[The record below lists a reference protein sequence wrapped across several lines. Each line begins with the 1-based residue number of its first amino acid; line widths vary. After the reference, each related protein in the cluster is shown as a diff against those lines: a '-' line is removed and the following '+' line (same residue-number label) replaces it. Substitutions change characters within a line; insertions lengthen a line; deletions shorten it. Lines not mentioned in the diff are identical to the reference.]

1 MGGKK
6 KSEKEYGLVGGI
18 VNQKSQKKK
27 EEFLKGTG
35 KRFPF
40 FSKQKQ
46 ISTNIL
52 IENPKTQNK
61 NESNL
66 NLSNKKTQLKVKFH
80 TQIYKRK
87 KKNLPLLVPT
97 IRVVDIW
104 PNSFFM

>member
-1 MGGKK
+1 MGKK
-6 KSEKEYGLVGGI
+6 SQRKNRDSLEALLI
-18 VNQKSQKKK
+18 KSQKKK

-61 NESNL
+61 NKSNL

-80 TQIYKRK
+80 TLHTQ
-87 KKNLPLLVPT
+87 
-97 IRVVDIW
+97 
-104 PNSFFM
+104 F